1 MFVSLDRLGAVAW
14 LDVAPAA
21 AVVAAQPMVVAAA
34 VAASPGDSE
43 DTR

>member
-14 LDVAPAA
+14 LDVAL
-21 AVVAAQPMVVAAA
+21 AAQPMVVVAA
-34 VAASPGDSE
+34 VAASLGDSE